1 MRVSVSTTGTFGQ
14 LRNSY
19 VTKFGLG
26 LALLTVLVS
35 AAGVNAYVD
44 LAGDLSAAQRAE
56 LVSSLLTIMLS
67 FFVALAFVAA
77 TFGRESLD
85 ALQVLTERARE
96 MERGDLDVQVET
108 NRSDE
113 LGELYQSFAAMRDAL
128 RARIRQTERQNRQL
142 QETAEEYSEVMRAIA
157 DGDLSRRMNEEVDE
171 AVMADLASEFN
182 GMMDDLEG
190 TMVQVQRFTEA
201 VSMASGDLATQ
212 TEQAMEASKRVGDA
226 AADVTDG
233 AASDPVP
240 GQLLADGDDE
250 PGLVTD
256 ESAPVEGGLPGSVE
270 TEETVDAIEQLSERM
285 DRINEVTEFITRVA
299 TETNMLALNAG
310 IEASKV
316 EEGAEGFEVV
326 AQEVKS
332 LAEETRES
340 AGEIEEIATEVRS
353 GTNDAVTS
361 ILRQQAALLIVMNQQ
376 AEELSEASS
385 ELQNLLDDL
394 RVSGGV
400 ETSVEGGPEPD
411 LAGIGES
418 TDDD

>member
-1 MRVSVSTTGTFGQ
+1 
-14 LRNSY
+14 
-19 VTKFGLG
+19 
-26 LALLTVLVS
+26 
-35 AAGVNAYVD
+35 
-44 LAGDLSAAQRAE
+44 
-56 LVSSLLTIMLS
+56 
-67 FFVALAFVAA
+67 
-77 TFGRESLD
+77 
-85 ALQVLTERARE
+85 
-96 MERGDLDVQVET
+96 
-108 NRSDE
+108 
-113 LGELYQSFAAMRDAL
+113 
-128 RARIRQTERQNRQL
+128 
-142 QETAEEYSEVMRAIA
+142 MRAIA
-157 DGDLSRRMNEEVDE
+157 DGDLSRRMNEDVDE
-171 AVMADLASEFN
+171 AVMADLATEFN

-250 PGLVTD
+250 PGLVAD
-256 ESAPVEGGLPGSVE
+256 ESARVEGGLPGSVE

-400 ETSVEGGPEPD
+400 ETSVEGGPEI
-411 LAGIGES
+411 AGIGES